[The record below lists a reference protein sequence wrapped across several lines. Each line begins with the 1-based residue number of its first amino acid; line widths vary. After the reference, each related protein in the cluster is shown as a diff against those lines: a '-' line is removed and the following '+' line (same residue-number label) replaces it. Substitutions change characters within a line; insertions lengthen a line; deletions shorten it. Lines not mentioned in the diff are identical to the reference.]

1 MAWCVLF
8 KGPCRGNACDYW
20 ARVRLR
26 KMDVAEITTR
36 LVDFIEKHGTDGT
49 PAYEHAIGA
58 FWRDFGVKS
67 IERLQQEEPELYA
80 KMREAEVRAQHR
92 VASSSLR
99 RSDV

>member
-1 MAWCVLF
+1 LAWCVLF

-26 KMDVAEITTR
+26 KMDVAEITTH
-36 LVDFIEKHGTDGT
+36 LVDFMGKHRTDDT
-49 PAYEHAIGA
+49 PTHEHTIDA
-58 FWRDFGVKS
+58 FWKDFGIKS
-67 IERLQQEEPELYA
+67 IERLRQEEPDLYA
-80 KMREAEVRAQHR
+80 KMREVEMRAQHR